1 MSLCKGSWFDS
12 LFRSFDRDGSGYLDS
27 NELAS
32 LLTEALEKVN
42 IKHKVSH
49 FEAKIAMKALDKD
62 KDGKLSQEE
71 TYQIFNYFTNNFK
84 EITGK

>member
-1 MSLCKGSWFDS
+1 
-12 LFRSFDRDGSGYLDS
+12 
-27 NELAS
+27 
-32 LLTEALEKVN
+32 VN
-42 IKHKVSH
+42 IKHTVSNL
-49 FEAKIAMKALDKD
+49 EAKMAMKALDKD